1 LVSLK
6 INNWYAKGKIKT
18 KSLLLLYV
26 KPEACAFL
34 LISKTYNMKKLY
46 TLIVLT
52 LLSAS
57 TFGQLIINE
66 VLYDPSNDGLLGDA
80 NGDGV
85 YDQEFDSFIEFVN
98 TGLTNLEV
106 SGYTIWDDISNGEPV
121 FTFPPETWVPPNGAI
136 VVFGGPTLTGDFG
149 GAIVL
154 ATSNENGMNLNNSG
168 EVIVIQDDQGN
179 EILSFDSDA
188 LSNNPNESYTR
199 NPDITGEFEQS
210 NDNSPLLFS
219 PGTMVDGSPFSTA
232 FIVEG
237 INVQG
242 EGGATSIETPSGT
255 LQMEATV
262 VPAFATDQS
271 VTWSLANG
279 TTAASISETGL
290 LTAIEDGLVTVVA
303 TANDGTGVMGSTDI
317 TISNQVSTVLVE
329 SIDVQGEGGATS
341 IDVLAGTLQMEA
353 TVMPE
358 TATNQSVTWSL
369 ADGTTAASIATTGI
383 LTAIENGVVTVIA
396 SANDGSG
403 VTGSVEITIT
413 NQSTG
418 IEDQSK
424 EAVSVY
430 PNPAN
435 NQITLRTS
443 AIIKSIEVI
452 DLTGK
457 AVMDI
462 PMVRNSLDVSS
473 LNRGIYILKAYTDS
487 GIITSRFVKM

>member
-1 LVSLK
+1 
-6 INNWYAKGKIKT
+6 
-18 KSLLLLYV
+18 
-26 KPEACAFL
+26 
-34 LISKTYNMKKLY
+34 MKKFY
-46 TLIVLT
+46 TLIVLS
-52 LLSAS
+52 LLSAT
-57 TFGQLIINE
+57 TFGQLVINE
-66 VLYDPSNDGLLGDA
+66 VLYDPSNVDLEGDA

-106 SGYTIWDDISNGEPV
+106 SGYTIWDDLSNPDPV
-121 FTFPPETWVPPNGAI
+121 YTIPAGTWVPPNGAL

-149 GAIVL
+149 GAVVL
-154 ATSNENGMNLNNSG
+154 ATTNDDGLNFNNSG
-168 EVIVIQDDQGN
+168 EVIVIKDDQGN

-199 NPDITGEFEQS
+199 NPDITGDFEQS
-210 NDNSPLLFS
+210 NTNTPLLFS
-219 PGTMVDGSPFSTA
+219 PGTMVDGAPFSTA

-242 EGGATSIETPSGT
+242 EGGATTIETASGT
-255 LQMEATV
+255 LQMEAMV
-262 VPAFATDQS
+262 MPAFATDQS
-271 VTWSLANG
+271 VTWSLADG
-279 TTAASISETGL
+279 TTAASISDSGL
-290 LTAIEDGLVTVVA
+290 LTAIEDGVVTVIA
-303 TANDGTGVMGSTDI
+303 TANDGTDVMGSTDI
-317 TISNQVSTVLVE
+317 TISNQVVLVE
-329 SIDVQGEGGATS
+329 SITVQGEGGATS
-341 IDVLAGTLQMEA
+341 IDVAMGTLQMEA

-369 ADGTTAASIATTGI
+369 ADGTTAASIATNGV

-396 SANDGSG
+396 TANDGSD
-403 VTGSVEITIT
+403 VTGSTEITIT
-413 NQSTG
+413 NQSSG

-424 EAVSVY
+424 ETVSIF

-457 AVMDI
+457 AIMDI
-462 PMVRNSLDVSS
+462 PMNKNSIDVSS
-473 LNRGIYILKAYTDS
+473 LNRGIYIIKAYAES
-487 GIITSRFVKM
+487 GVITSRFVKM